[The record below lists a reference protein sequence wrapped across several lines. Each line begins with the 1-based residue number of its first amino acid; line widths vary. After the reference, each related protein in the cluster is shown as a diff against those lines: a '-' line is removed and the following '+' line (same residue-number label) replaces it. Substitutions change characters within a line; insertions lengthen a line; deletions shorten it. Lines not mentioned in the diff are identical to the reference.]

1 MKIIPITGNQKVYS
15 SNVYMLMGEW
25 KRIEDMNTLVDVGN
39 DPSLIDVL
47 ENLNAGVGKKKVDQ
61 VVLTHDH
68 SDHSGILPL
77 IRKAYHPRVYAFS
90 PYLEGVDHVLKD
102 GDILH
107 MGDKDFEV
115 MHTPGHS
122 SDSICLYNSE
132 HGDLFVGDT
141 PVTIISPNGAYE
153 ESFYHALLRICRK
166 DIRTIYFGH
175 GAPLTQNAREML
187 QLSLNNVR
195 LSLRRS
201 RMTEDG

>member
-1 MKIIPITGNQKVYS
+1 
-15 SNVYMLMGEW
+15 MLMGEW

-39 DPSLIDVL
+39 DPSIIDVI

-68 SDHSGILPL
+68 SDHTGILP
-77 IRKAYHPRVYAFS
+77 IIKKAFHPKIYAFS
-90 PYLEGVDHVLKD
+90 PYLEGVDHVLND

-115 MHTPGHS
+115 LHTPGHS
-122 SDSICLYNSE
+122 SDSICLYNGE

-175 GAPLTQNAREML
+175 GAPLTQNVPEML
-187 QLSLNNVR
+187 QLPLKNVR

-201 RMTEDG
+201 QMTEDG